1 MSTLALCTLLV
12 SGLGFALAFSPG
24 SVCAGHVLVTSS
36 AKALAEV
43 QACSCEIAYT
53 EHSLKEK
60 VCELGYV
67 CCGDSYEVDV
77 SYSTAIEVVA
87 IEKSI
92 DPEHVPQDVMD
103 AATASGASGCK
114 SYQYELK
121 NEKYEF
127 DDCDG
132 GIDYEVDANDLSVLV
147 DYDDDTHPGAD
158 DAPPLQS
165 GDFFGMI
172 QSHHGLDP
180 DGPWRWVTQGNNLI
194 RGYIQ
199 KYNDP
204 PVPARFGR
212 A

>member
-1 MSTLALCTLLV
+1 MSKLALCTLLV
-12 SGLGFALAFSPG
+12 SGLGFAAAFSPG

-53 EHSLKEK
+53 EHSLKER

-92 DPEHVPQDVMD
+92 DPEDVPQDVMD
-103 AATASGASGCK
+103 AATASGASGCQ

-132 GIDYEVDANDLSVLV
+132 GIDYEVDAKDLSVLI
-147 DYDDDTHPGAD
+147 DYADDTHPGRGFAVT
-158 DAPPLQS
+158 LQ
-165 GDFFGMI
+165 G
-172 QSHHGLDP
+172 QA
-180 DGPWRWVTQGNNLI
+180 
-194 RGYIQ
+194 
-199 KYNDP
+199 
-204 PVPARFGR
+204 ARLWSKLVATVGK

>member
-1 MSTLALCTLLV
+1 MSKLALCTLLV
-12 SGLGFALAFSPG
+12 SGLGFASAFSPG
-24 SVCAGHVLVTSS
+24 SVCAGPQIVTTS

-92 DPEHVPQDVMD
+92 DPEYVPQDVMD
-103 AATASGASGCK
+103 AATAFGASGCK

-132 GIDYEVDANDLSVLV
+132 GIDYEVDAKDLSVLI
-147 DYDDDTHPGAD
+147 DYADDTHPGRGFAVT
-158 DAPPLQS
+158 LQ
-165 GDFFGMI
+165 G
-172 QSHHGLDP
+172 QA
-180 DGPWRWVTQGNNLI
+180 
-194 RGYIQ
+194 
-199 KYNDP
+199 
-204 PVPARFGR
+204 ARLWSKLVATVGK

>member
-12 SGLGFALAFSPG
+12 SGLGFAAAFSPG

-92 DPEHVPQDVMD
+92 DPEDVPQDVMD

-114 SYQYELK
+114 SYQYELE

-127 DDCDG
+127 DECAAALTTRWTPTTCPSQLITTTTPTPGCKRRATMERG
-132 GIDYEVDANDLSVLV
+132 GA
-147 DYDDDTHPGAD
+147 GAD
-158 DAPPLQS
+158 A
-165 GDFFGMI
+165 
-172 QSHHGLDP
+172 
-180 DGPWRWVTQGNNLI
+180 
-194 RGYIQ
+194 
-199 KYNDP
+199 
-204 PVPARFGR
+204 
-212 A
+212 

>member
-1 MSTLALCTLLV
+1 MSKLALCTLLV
-12 SGLGFALAFSPG
+12 SGLGFASAFSPS
-24 SVCAGHVLVTSS
+24 SVCAGAQIVTTS
-36 AKALAEV
+36 AEALAEV

-92 DPEHVPQDVMD
+92 DLEYVPKPVMD
-103 AATASGASGCK
+103 AATASGASGCQ

-132 GIDYEVDANDLSVLV
+132 GIDYEVDANDLSVLI
-147 DYDDDTHPGAD
+147 DYDDDTRPGAD
-158 DAPPLQS
+158 AAPPLRSGPFGEMFRPDNFVFGQS
-165 GDFFGMI
+165 NA
-172 QSHHGLDP
+172 
-180 DGPWRWVTQGNNLI
+180 GNNWAK
-194 RGYIQ
+194 GHYTEG
-199 KYNDP
+199 
-204 PVPARFGR
+204 AE
-212 A
+212 

>member
-1 MSTLALCTLLV
+1 MSKLALCTLLV
-12 SGLGFALAFSPG
+12 SGLGFASAFSPG
-24 SVCAGHVLVTSS
+24 SVCAGHVLVTTSD
-36 AKALAEV
+36 AALAEV
-43 QACSCEIAYT
+43 QTCSSCEIAYT

-92 DPEHVPQDVMD
+92 DLEYIPQPVMD
-103 AATASGASGCK
+103 AAAASGASGCQ

-165 GDFFGMI
+165 GDFFGVMRLD
-172 QSHHGLDP
+172 GLDP
-180 DGPWRWVTQGNNLI
+180 DGP
-194 RGYIQ
+194 
-199 KYNDP
+199 
-204 PVPARFGR
+204 
-212 A
+212 

>member
-1 MSTLALCTLLV
+1 MSKLALCTLLV
-12 SGLGFALAFSPG
+12 SGLGFASAFSPG
-24 SVCAGHVLVTSS
+24 SVCAGPQIVTTS
-36 AKALAEV
+36 AAALAEV
-43 QACSCEIAYT
+43 QTCSSCEIAYT

-92 DPEHVPQDVMD
+92 DPEYVPKDVMD

-114 SYQYELK
+114 SYQYELM

-132 GIDYEVDANDLSVLV
+132 GIDYEVDANNLSVVV
-147 DYDDDTHPGAD
+147 DDADDTHPV
-158 DAPPLQS
+158 APNLATTGS
-165 GDFFGMI
+165 LGM
-172 QSHHGLDP
+172 
-180 DGPWRWVTQGNNLI
+180 WVAT
-194 RGYIQ
+194 
-199 KYNDP
+199 
-204 PVPARFGR
+204 VARL
-212 A
+212 